1 MSAPARVRIM
11 LADDHKLFRAG
22 ISALVQTLRGIEIVA
37 EAADGREALRLV
49 AAHRPDV
56 VLMDV
61 MMPNLNGLDAA
72 ARIARAFPRT
82 RVVIVSMNADE
93 DSVLKSLRAGAAG
106 YVVKTAD
113 PAELELAI
121 RAAARGERFLSSA
134 VSQHVVAACL
144 KRVDREQTSLERLM
158 PRQRE
163 VLQLIAEGHTTKE
176 IAARLDISAK
186 TAESYRGE
194 LMKVLEIHDVA
205 SLTRYAIRAGLVSVD
220 S

>member
-22 ISALVQTLRGIEIVA
+22 IFALVQTLHGIEIIA

-144 KRVDREQTSLERLM
+144 KRVDREQTSLERLT

-163 VLQLIAEGHTTKE
+163 VLQPAGLLVSALIAQEVE
-176 IAARLDISAK
+176 LD
-186 TAESYRGE
+186 
-194 LMKVLEIHDVA
+194 
-205 SLTRYAIRAGLVSVD
+205 
-220 S
+220 

>member
-1 MSAPARVRIM
+1 MSAMPKIRVL

-22 ISALVQTLRGIEIVA
+22 MRSLLQTLDDIEVVA
-37 EAADGREALRLV
+37 EAGDGREALRLA

-56 VLMDV
+56 VFMDI

-72 ARIARAFPRT
+72 ARIAHAYPHT
-82 RVVIVSMNADE
+82 RVIMLSMSADE
-93 DSVLKSLRAGAAG
+93 DSVLKTLRAGAVG
-106 YVVKTAD
+106 YLVKTAD

-121 RAAARGERFLSSA
+121 RAAMRGEKFLSSA
-134 VSQHVVAACL
+134 VSEHVVSVCL
-144 KRVDREQTSLERLM
+144 NRLDKEQTSLERLT

-163 VLQLIAEGHTTKE
+163 VLQLVAEGHTTKDIAKRLE
-176 IAARLDISAK
+176 ISTK

-194 LMKVLEIHDVA
+194 LMRALDIHDIA
-205 SLTRYAIRAGLVSVD
+205 SLTRYAIRAGLVSFA